1 MDKTRAARV
10 FVGKKAKR
18 QLGITDVLLGAYVV
32 LLTMLAEGI
41 VRTLLH
47 PGSLRSQSA
56 FFMRQMGIAPT
67 HTRQRF
73 CFAEG
78 VASLR
83 PGGLRAV
90 HDDVASEPR
99 CPGLASIT
107 V

>member
-1 MDKTRAARV
+1 MA
-10 FVGKKAKR
+10 G
-18 QLGITDVLLGAYVV
+18 VLLGAYVV
-32 LLTMLAEGI
+32 LLVMLAEGMA
-41 VRTLLH
+41 RTLLH
-47 PGSLRSQSA
+47 PESLRSQRA
-56 FFMRQMGIAPT
+56 FFTRQMGITPT
-67 HTRQRF
+67 RMRQRF

-90 HDDVASEPR
+90 HDDVADALP